1 MAKLVILGIS
11 PLTSFI
17 LELRGELV
25 AKLKVSGIS
34 SSICLILALYTSFL
48 TTSIFTTLLD
58 LLKSTWTSYQHLIY
72 LF

>member
-1 MAKLVILGIS
+1 MFCFLALRAAVAAKLVILGIS

-25 AKLKVSGIS
+25 AKLKISGIS
-34 SSICLILALYTSFL
+34 SSICLILELYTSFL

-58 LLKSTWTSYQHLIY
+58 LLKST
-72 LF
+72 